1 MFVII
6 KGILKAKKILYM
18 SFPSKKYFFFYE
30 EAKMKLYINN
40 QSFVPSGQGMLEG
53 NDHNYTRVQTE
64 VTETKNS

>member
-1 MFVII
+1 
-6 KGILKAKKILYM
+6 
-18 SFPSKKYFFFYE
+18 
-30 EAKMKLYINN
+30 MKLYINN